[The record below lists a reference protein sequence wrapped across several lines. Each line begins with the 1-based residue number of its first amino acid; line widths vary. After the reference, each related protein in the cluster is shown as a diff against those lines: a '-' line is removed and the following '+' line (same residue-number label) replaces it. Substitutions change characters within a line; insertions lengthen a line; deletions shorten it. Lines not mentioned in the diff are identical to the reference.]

1 MASPDRSKRKI
12 LKAKKTMPTSC
23 RKQAEILNK
32 SKNVEAPKTA
42 AIGNNVSSGNQNS
55 STDVIS
61 SKCRHSENDAS
72 SLDSIKNSVCAPKS
86 KVFSQNLIKPLEIV
100 DSKTR
105 LEYTE
110 EQVVY
115 PFEKPSKTIESPRKC
130 FTQDAKDSRN
140 TSENHF
146 ECQASVTRSFFEH
159 EEDCNLKPICCP
171 SSVLSGVVQ
180 ISKSTV
186 TNTLNDKRIDKIV
199 SCLETNSNSELHDKR
214 QNNTLS
220 SDIPFVPVDKIPKLV
235 NSVISS
241 NCAADVLKS
250 EESCRTCHSSILS
263 CESTDAKWLS
273 SFDTDSNNSHNQKK
287 RMFSENK
294 ENVKRV
300 KTSEQI
306 NENISLALGKQTAL
320 LEQVRHL
327 IRQEIC
333 SINYKLFDNKLKELT
348 DRIGKTQCKSKHEAI
363 ADELFTKITK
373 LQRRIKMVML
383 SQRNCVERNMVSSS
397 TACKVANSETMNLDK
412 NPESINS
419 PQERKTSVNS
429 EPSNPS
435 EKASEKIN
443 LSREHNEAV
452 SESNNDDIMLISVE
466 SPNLTTPITSDPTD
480 TGKITSGN
488 SNNSPDAETEAMKK
502 KLDSV
507 IDLTKEGLS
516 KCNTESPASTL
527 ESPTKAISISKETTP
542 VAQNAAQ
549 VLESFEHLPPLP
561 EPPQLLPEL
570 VDKIRDTLP
579 PQKPELK
586 VKRVLRP
593 RGIALTWNIT
603 KINPK
608 CAPVE
613 SYHLFLCHENP
624 NNKLMWKKIGEIKA
638 LPLPMACTLSQFLA
652 SNKYYFT
659 VQSKDI
665 FGRYGPFCDIKS
677 IPGFSENLT

>member
-12 LKAKKTMPTSC
+12 LKAKKTMPVSC
-23 RKQAEILNK
+23 RKQVEILNK
-32 SKNVEAPKTA
+32 SRNVEALKTA
-42 AIGNNVSSGNQNS
+42 AIENNISSGNQNS

-72 SLDSIKNSVCAPKS
+72 SLNSIKNSVCEPKI
-86 KVFSQNLIKPLEIV
+86 KEFSRNLIKPLEII
-100 DSKTR
+100 DSEAR

-115 PFEKPSKTIESPRKC
+115 PYEKPSKTVEFPRKL
-130 FTQDAKDSRN
+130 FIHKAKDSQN

-159 EEDCNLKPICCP
+159 KEDCNLKSICHL
-171 SSVLSGVVQ
+171 SSVLSSIVQ
-180 ISKSTV
+180 IPNSTK
-186 TNTLNDKRIDKIV
+186 TNTLEDKRIDKIV
-199 SCLETNSNSELHDKR
+199 SYLEANSSAELYDKK
-214 QNNTLS
+214 QSDILIFS
-220 SDIPFVPVDKIPKLV
+220 SDDPFVPADKIPKLV

-241 NCAADVLKS
+241 NCADDILKS
-250 EESCRTCHSSILS
+250 EESYRTCLSSILS
-263 CESTDAKWLS
+263 CENIDAKWLS
-273 SFDTDSNNSHNQKK
+273 SLDTDSNNSHNQKK

-306 NENISLALGKQTAL
+306 NENISVALEKQTAL

-327 IRQEIC
+327 VRQEIY
-333 SINYKLFDNKLKELT
+333 SINYKRFDNKLRELT
-348 DRIGKTQCKSKHEAI
+348 ERIGKTQCKNKHEAI
-363 ADELFTKITK
+363 ADELFAKIAR
-373 LQRRIKMVML
+373 LHRRVKAVL
-383 SQRNCVERNMVSSS
+383 SQRHFVEPNVVSNN
-397 TACKVANSETMNLDK
+397 TVCKFANSETMNFDK
-412 NPESINS
+412 NPESVNS
-419 PQERKTSVNS
+419 PQERKTVKSAT
-429 EPSNPS
+429 SNRS
-435 EKASEKIN
+435 EKASEKSHW
-443 LSREHNEAV
+443 SREHNEAV
-452 SESNNDDIMLISVE
+452 SESNDDVLLISVE
-466 SPNLTTPITSDPTD
+466 SPNLTIPVAA
-480 TGKITSGN
+480 GKITSGN
-488 SNNSPDAETEAMKK
+488 SNNSADAENRAMAIEKK
-502 KLDSV
+502 KYDSV
-507 IDLTKEGLS
+507 IDLTEEVLS
-516 KCNTESPASTL
+516 NCDTESPVSTL
-527 ESPTKAISISKETTP
+527 ESPMKAVSVSKETTP
-542 VAQNAAQ
+542 VSQNAAQ

-561 EPPQLLPEL
+561 EPPPPLLPEL
-570 VDKIRDTLP
+570 ADKVRDMLP

-624 NNKLMWKKIGEIKA
+624 SNKLIWKKIGEIKA
-638 LPLPMACTLSQFLA
+638 LPLPMACTLSQLLA
-652 SNKYYFT
+652 SSMYYVT

>member
-12 LKAKKTMPTSC
+12 LKAKKTMPASC
-23 RKQAEILNK
+23 RKQIEILKK
-32 SKNVEAPKTA
+32 SKNVVEAPKTA
-42 AIGNNVSSGNQNS
+42 APGNNVSSDNQNS
-55 STDVIS
+55 STGII
-61 SKCRHSENDAS
+61 SKCRHFENDAS
-72 SLDSIKNSVCAPKS
+72 SVESSKNSVCSPKS
-86 KVFSQNLIKPLEIV
+86 KLFSQNLIKPREIV
-100 DSKTR
+100 DSEPR

-110 EQVVY
+110 EQVGY
-115 PFEKPSKTIESPRKC
+115 PYEKPSETIQSPGKL
-130 FTQDAKDSRN
+130 FTQEAEDSQN

-146 ECQASVTRSFFEH
+146 ECQANTTRSCFEH
-159 EEDCNLKPICCP
+159 EENCDMKSICCHP
-171 SSVLSGVVQ
+171 SRELTGVVQ
-180 ISKSTV
+180 MPKSSI
-186 TNTLNDKRIDKIV
+186 TNTLDVKRIDKIV
-199 SCLETNSNSELHDKR
+199 SYLETNFNSELHDKR
-214 QNNTLS
+214 QNDILS
-220 SDIPFVPVDKIPKLV
+220 SDTPFVPVDKIPKLV

-241 NCAADVLKS
+241 NCAADILKS
-250 EESCRTCHSSILS
+250 EESCRTCHSSILN
-263 CESTDAKWLS
+263 CQSTDTTWLPS
-273 SFDTDSNNSHNQKK
+273 LDTDSNNSHNQKK
-287 RMFSENK
+287 RMFSESK

-306 NENISLALGKQTAL
+306 NENICVALEKQTAL
-320 LEQVRHL
+320 LEQA
-327 IRQEIC
+327 
-333 SINYKLFDNKLKELT
+333 K
-348 DRIGKTQCKSKHEAI
+348 I
-363 ADELFTKITK
+363 AK
-373 LQRRIKMVML
+373 LQRRIKTVLL
-383 SQRNCVERNMVSSS
+383 SQRNCLEPNTVSSN
-397 TACKVANSETMNLDK
+397 TTCKVANSETMNLDK
-412 NPESINS
+412 NTESVNS

-435 EKASEKIN
+435 EKASEKVN
-443 LSREHNEAV
+443 VSRDHNEAV
-452 SESNNDDIMLISVE
+452 SESNDDDVVLISVE
-466 SPNLTTPITSDPTD
+466 SPNLTTPVTSNSAD
-480 TGKITSGN
+480 TGKSTLGC
-488 SNNSPDAETEAMKK
+488 SNDSPDAESEAMLFQAMEK

-516 KCNTESPASTL
+516 NCSTETPVSTL
-527 ESPTKAISISKETTP
+527 ESPTKAVSVSKEATT

-549 VLESFEHLPPLP
+549 VPESFEHLPPLP
-561 EPPQLLPEL
+561 EPPPLLPEL

-624 NNKLMWKKIGEIKA
+624 NNKLIWKKIGEIKA

-677 IPGFSENLT
+677 IPGFSESLTEGKST